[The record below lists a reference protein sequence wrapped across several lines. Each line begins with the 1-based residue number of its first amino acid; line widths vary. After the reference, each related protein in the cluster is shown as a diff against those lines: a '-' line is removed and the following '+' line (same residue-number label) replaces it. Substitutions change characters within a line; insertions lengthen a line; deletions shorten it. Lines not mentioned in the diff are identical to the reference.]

1 MQEEVNQERT
11 DHNEAKK
18 KYIEVSSQLVNSNK
32 TKELLEAKVNAQEKK
47 IDFLK
52 EESKNKT
59 ATFSDIQ
66 VSQMKNLEENYSELL
81 GRFTD
86 VTTRMNKF

>member
-1 MQEEVNQERT
+1 M
-11 DHNEAKK
+11 
-18 KYIEVSSQLVNSNK
+18 
-32 TKELLEAKVNAQEKK
+32 NAQEKK
-47 IDFLK
+47 IEFLK

-86 VTTRMNKF
+86 VTSRMSKY